1 MFEGHAQ
8 WSGTSFATPVVAGL
22 VASHMTAHKETDP
35 RAAGRQLLAATTEY
49 AEVRGAHVPAL
60 LPPTWHPVPVDPS
73 AGGS

>member
-22 VASHMTAHKETDP
+22 VASHMTETKERDP
-35 RAAGRQLLAATTEY
+35 RVARRRLLAANTEY

-60 LPPTWHPVPVDPS
+60 LPPTWHPVTVEVPADG
-73 AGGS
+73 A